1 MTGHSARAATAD
13 DVPELV
19 RLRAVLFTSLARTWG
34 AAPPGDEWR
43 AACAAALT
51 TALADNSMRVVVTD
65 ARAGLACCGIGAVDR
80 RLPGPFNPGGRI
92 GHVFGVVTDPAY
104 RGRGH
109 ARAVT
114 QALLGWFDGQGLD
127 QVDLNASPDG
137 QHLYRSLGFTG
148 HPDPAL
154 RRTRPPR

>member
-109 ARAVT
+109 ARVVT